1 MLPRSSLIAAG
12 PTPNFHG
19 GTGRREPPPMLAP
32 MLSPKLF
39 PLEYMRRNLTRRHR
53 VVTRQGG
60 AYSRGMAS
68 SRGYGRRGTSRLA
81 DMSLPADQRCARKTT
96 RTSRKP
102 VPAQMDHGSSPAGRR
117 RRRDGERKMRQAR
130 RLPRRPFPPRPRPG
144 PGLPAPGILGADVRG
159 TPLAGSPPDQPPAR
173 APRAFPERPGEHG
186 PADLAGAP
194 ARAVADAGVQPQRRA
209 VGGGQ
214 PEGGQ
219 DQAGDAPGGEGEQQD
234 PGQDP
239 GEPRPAHRYPASRS
253 LNISAS
259 AGRSWARCRSQ
270 FPSSAAAVSASPSG
284 PARNF
289 RCRSPCRSTSTT
301 RGTGTSAAPCGG
313 ALPTAAGSAEVT
325 GAASGHV
332 SST

>member
-239 GEPRPAHRYPASRS
+239 GEPRSAHARRMSSTPAGSPILILWQQSG
-253 LNISAS
+253 LVP
-259 AGRSWARCRSQ
+259 G
-270 FPSSAAAVSASPSG
+270 SSGEHAAWMAPSG
-284 PARNF
+284 PVI
-289 RCRSPCRSTSTT
+289 
-301 RGTGTSAAPCGG
+301 APYPPGPIPPQRWPQWKQSHSKFG
-313 ALPTAAGSAEVT
+313 VVIRL
-325 GAASGHV
+325 
-332 SST
+332 